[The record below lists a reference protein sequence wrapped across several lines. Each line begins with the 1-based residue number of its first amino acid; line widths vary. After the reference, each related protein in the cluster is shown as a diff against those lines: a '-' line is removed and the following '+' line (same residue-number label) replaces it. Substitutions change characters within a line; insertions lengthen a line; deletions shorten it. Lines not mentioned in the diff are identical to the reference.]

1 MPVTVLSEWLSKNE
15 VLTTVDELSQMIA
28 GYHSSRYETKGGNH
42 TVTGESYLMYK
53 DFLDHIVLP
62 TKKEKLREKI
72 LKRSGLL
79 GKP

>member
-1 MPVTVLSEWLSKNE
+1 MPVSVLSEWLVKNE
-15 VLTTVDELSQMIA
+15 VLTTVDEMSQMIA

-53 DFLDHIVLP
+53 DFLEQIVLP
-62 TKKEKLREKI
+62 SKKDKLREKV
-72 LKRSGLL
+72 LKRSGLF